1 MKNLLFTIL
10 LVSSLTAFGQVRMY
24 TGFLGNNSIQL
35 VTYSYSDGDTRAIYA
50 YDKHDTP
57 IIINGRH
64 SGDTLVLFEYC
75 DKGKATF
82 LFPEYKTN
90 HTNLTGTWISGD
102 NKTKLAITLSKTNEF
117 DSYDSA
123 SFDTVELM
131 QPYSMKNEYFKLL
144 ISKEQ
149 REQMWVIGVRIYQKK
164 TDKLLQEIPL
174 ECQFW
179 GLENINVEDYNFDGI
194 DDFSVFEAS
203 YAGPN
208 TSRIYILRDPKTD
221 TFVFSEISGI
231 SLEFDQETKRI
242 YEHNQCCAGRSHMN
256 ATYEL
261 VDNKMVLI
269 EQRCIEYDDETED
282 FIETDCD

>member
-1 MKNLLFTIL
+1 MAASWRHTALVNIVITVTLLFCFPNI
-10 LVSSLTAFGQVRMY
+10 
-24 TGFLGNNSIQL
+24 
-35 VTYSYSDGDTRAIYA
+35 
-50 YDKHDTP
+50 KP
-57 IIINGRH
+57 ITT
-64 SGDTLVLFEYC
+64 TLPAH
-75 DKGKATF
+75 GK
-82 LFPEYKTN
+82 
-90 HTNLTGTWISGD
+90 WRQQ
-102 NKTKLAITLSKTNEF
+102 NKIAITLSKTNEF

-123 SFDTVELM
+123 SFNTVELI

-149 REQMWVIGVRIYQKK
+149 REQMLIIGVRVYEKK
-164 TDKLLQEIPL
+164 TYKLLQEL
-174 ECQFW
+174 SLDNCQFW
-179 GLENINVEDYNFDGI
+179 GLENIYVEDYNFDGI

-208 TSRIYILRDPKTD
+208 TSRIYILRDKKTD
-221 TFVFSEISGI
+221 TFFISEISGV
-231 SLEFDQETKRI
+231 SLEFDQEAKRI

-269 EQRCIEYDDETED
+269 EQRCIEYDDETEY